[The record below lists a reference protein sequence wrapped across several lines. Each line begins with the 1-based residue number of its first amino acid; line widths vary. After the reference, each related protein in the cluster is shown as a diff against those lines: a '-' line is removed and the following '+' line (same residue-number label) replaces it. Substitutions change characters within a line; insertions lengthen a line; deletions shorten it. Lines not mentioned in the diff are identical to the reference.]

1 MAQNLRLGLCDLR
14 RPQAPLAI
22 RGCQS
27 NDLTWEATS
36 RKRLGGLFLMDK
48 KYFKGEPGASNYKAG
63 SAFLPPYFLLSE
75 GNFGIIST
83 GFREFIR
90 HFSI

>member
-1 MAQNLRLGLCDLR
+1 
-14 RPQAPLAI
+14 
-22 RGCQS
+22 
-27 NDLTWEATS
+27 
-36 RKRLGGLFLMDK
+36 MDK